1 VAIRLQ
7 FPPTSLAQTLTKTM
21 RYLRPS
27 TFLCILFFAAA
38 AAAAKPRVEVEIAM
52 EPGMSGNAAAQK
64 WVKVLNDA
72 GIADV
77 HFRGSQD
84 GDRVAVESKGSG
96 ASAVVKVAARIT
108 SRGALKTSGGEFTYS
123 DGPKLKKWLDEVQAS
138 GGLPQPKTVF
148 GLTAKQF
155 EDVKKSLAA
164 PVVISTKGM
173 RPEKVVEQ
181 LRANSKLPLSIDPTI
196 AQAMAADD
204 PVRDE
209 LDGVSLGAALAA
221 IARPAGGVLAPQAGA
236 NGLELVIS
244 EPKPGGDMWPIGW
257 PPQENDQS
265 KLIPKLL
272 EFTDVEIDLPL
283 ADVLKAIQER
293 LKVPFLFDHNNIVR
307 QKIDLTKTVKI
318 PATKTFY
325 RKILDRVLSQAGL
338 KCELRVDDAG
348 KPLIWIS
355 PL

>member
-1 VAIRLQ
+1 MTYVAMTARL
-7 FPPTSLAQTLTKTM
+7 FVIGTLLCASLSATTAL
-21 RYLRPS
+21 
-27 TFLCILFFAAA
+27 
-38 AAAAKPRVEVEIAM
+38 AAKPRVEIEIAM
-52 EPGMSGNAAAQK
+52 DPGVGGTAAAQK
-64 WVKVLNDA
+64 WVKVLSDA
-72 GIADV
+72 GIADAR
-77 HFRGSQD
+77 FRSAQD
-84 GDRVAVESKGSG
+84 GDRIAVESKGSG
-96 ASAVVKVAARIT
+96 ASAVVKVTAQLT

-123 DGPKLKKWLDEVQAS
+123 DGAKLKKWLDEVQIS

-155 EDVKKSLAA
+155 EDVKKALASSVA
-164 PVVISTKGM
+164 ISTKGL

-181 LRANSKLPLSIDPTI
+181 LRANLKLPLSIDPTI

-209 LDGVSLGAALAA
+209 FDGVSLGTALAA
-221 IARPAGGVLAPQAGA
+221 IARPAGGVLAPRASA
-236 NGLELVIS
+236 NGLELVII
-244 EPKPGGDMWPIGW
+244 EPKTGGDMWPIGW

-283 ADVLKAIQER
+283 SDVLKAIQER
-293 LKVPFLFDHNNIVR
+293 LKVPFLFDHNNMVR
-307 QKIDLTKTVKI
+307 QKIDLTKMVKI

-325 RKILDRVLSQAGL
+325 RKIIDRVLAQAAL
-338 KCELRVDDAG
+338 KCEVRVDDAG
-348 KPLIWIS
+348 KPLIWIT

>member
-1 VAIRLQ
+1 LFV
-7 FPPTSLAQTLTKTM
+7 SL
-21 RYLRPS
+21 
-27 TFLCILFFAAA
+27 CAATA
-38 AAAAKPRVEVEIAM
+38 LAAKPRVEVEIAM

-72 GIADV
+72 GVTDV
-77 HFRGSQD
+77 HFRSSQD

-96 ASAVVKVAARIT
+96 ASAAVKVTAQLT

-155 EDVKKSLAA
+155 DEVKKSLGA
-164 PVVISTKGM
+164 PVSISTKGV
-173 RPEKVVEQ
+173 RPEKVLEQ
-181 LRANSKLPLSIDPTI
+181 LRANSKLPLLVDPTI

-204 PVRDE
+204 PIRDE
-209 LDGVSLGAALAA
+209 LDGVSLGTALAA
-221 IARPAGGVLAPQAGA
+221 IVRPAGGVLVPRAGA
-236 NGLELVIS
+236 NGLELVIA
-244 EPKPGGDMWPIGW
+244 ELKTGGDMWPIGW

-272 EFTDVEIDLPL
+272 EFTDVEIELPL
-283 ADVLKAIQER
+283 SDVLKAIQER
-293 LKVPFLFDHNNIVR
+293 LKVPFLFNHNDIVR
-307 QKIDLTKTVKI
+307 KKVDLAKTVKI

-325 RKILDRVLSQAGL
+325 RKILDRVLAQAGL
-338 KCELRVDDAG
+338 KCEVRVDDAG
-348 KPLIWIS
+348 KPLIWIT